1 MGLKYYTILIAL
13 FFGTHIINAQE
24 SKEDI
29 DKQAQS
35 FFKKGE
41 FVEATPLFLRLL
53 SLEPRNPNYNYKY
66 GTCLLY
72 NADKNK
78 EAFKYLNY
86 SIQKDSEVE
95 PEAYYYLGKAYHLS
109 YRFDKAIKNYEIYKQ
124 KAGVKALE
132 NLQVSRQIEMCRNGK
147 SQFSDFTET
156 IVLEKTQ
163 IDLKSFFRIY
173 DLKDIGGNLIVA
185 EEFQSKQDK
194 KNNHT
199 PLIHFPINSDYIY
212 YSSYGQDSNN
222 KDIYFRYRKADGDWS
237 KESPVLGDVN
247 TKYNEDYPYMHPNG
261 KYLYFSSEGHKSMGG
276 YDVFRS
282 VYDPSTN
289 TFGIPENMNISVSSP
304 DNDFLYIVDSLDKYA
319 YFASQRE
326 SETKNVHVYKV
337 RLERMPMQTILLKG
351 DYLSSIN
358 PTLKNISIKVNDL
371 AGNLIGN
378 FKSDNKGEY
387 NIKLPKSGKYEFIVK
402 LDRDEKEYREII
414 EVPKSKSF
422 RPLKQKIAQI
432 DKEGQHIIV
441 FNNLFNEKVENYD
454 EILAEAIEA
463 KAKMEINKDLYNLDS
478 LDRIKDEQRKFDK
491 IGLAE
496 YTNVEIQDLIKTKF
510 KDLYTR
516 QTSTDSLLQKSKYI
530 VQTGNQSI
538 KRALKSA
545 DSLVSLSKENP
556 NDPEVDKWN
565 RISEQQLEKSKKLQ
579 TELLNAQ
586 IILSFLEKDYVEK
599 EALLSQSKSLNDGI
613 KNINTSNTKELID
626 VLSKYPT
633 FVSEELLVRTK
644 TNAYFEYLG
653 VINDQL
659 RLRDNLIV
667 RKDSLKREEQSTKV
681 VLEKLRRDYEAA
693 SSRARED
700 ISFELSKAEIKLEGL
715 VNEIKYTDEVIAEK
729 SKVADQKEVL
739 AQISRSP
746 IKENMISQHDL
757 AEEFENLKKELA
769 EIETK
774 ANAIPKNEELAE
786 NSTQNNETVETE
798 VVPEEQQEEV
808 EAIEEETLAEQQT
821 EINPEEIAAT
831 NESNEEATEIEN
843 TEESNIVE
851 EKETLIIP
859 TLFMLDPEYANDIAQ
874 IESGI
879 EEGTIEKSDLLNRKT
894 KTVTKIQDA
903 KVTVAEQIAK
913 NPNDQ
918 SLQKTS
924 LSLNK
929 LEGNLFNEITLLTAE
944 IDAEN
949 GLIAGNQET
958 EETPE
963 VNEELANEIASTE
976 TENLAEQEEFVNK
989 ENTSNVSNEEENT
1002 IEEPAVIISTPTLAE
1017 IDTDYSSDIAQLE
1030 LDLETGTRNKVDLI
1044 SRKNQAI
1051 IKVKDVKVEANEKR
1065 ESQPDN
1071 IALNTVIEELNS
1083 IENTLISEIAA
1094 LENEITAENEMLV
1107 EALENE
1113 ANEET
1118 NESNIAE
1125 SESEVSENELP
1136 ETEFTAENE
1145 NASGEQELT
1154 SSAQLFV
1161 EIDPDFTNDIAQIEQ
1176 EINEGSLTKSELIK
1190 RNYQAVLKVHDIKEK
1205 TIVLITENPEDKVLV
1220 DKLDDLALLENQI
1233 YSDIESIEYEIA
1245 EKNELMAQASS
1256 QETETNPAAFQEE
1269 SNTELAENSE
1279 ENNTENSETDLA
1291 NNETTENL
1299 ENEVADVN
1307 EMNAETQNE
1316 ESAETNPATFEEVT
1330 NNELAENSEENNTEN
1345 SETDLANNETT
1356 ENLENEVANVNEMN
1370 AGTQNEES
1378 IETNPAASQEE
1389 VNNEL
1394 AENSVEN
1401 NSENSE
1407 TGLAENETNENLE
1420 NEVADVNELNTET
1433 QNEESAET
1441 NPAASQEEVN
1451 NELAENSV
1459 ENNSENSETGLAENE
1474 TNENLENEV
1483 AVVNELNTGTQNE
1496 ESAET
1501 NPAASQEEINNE
1513 LAENSAEN
1521 NSENSETG
1529 LAENETNENL
1539 ENEVA
1544 VVNELNTGTQNEE
1557 SAETNPAASQ
1567 EEVNNELAENSV
1579 ENNSENSE
1587 TGLAENETNENLEN
1601 EVAAINKLNVETQN
1615 EETTIEENVSIANP
1629 AEMLMEIDPDYLN
1642 DIAEIEQG
1650 IKEGTQTNKE
1660 LIKRKYK
1667 VLISVGD
1674 VKTETIK
1681 EEEQNSTPILK
1692 QKVATITKIENQI
1705 VNEIDELERVELVV
1719 SSENKTNPS
1728 VDAIQLITSISKA
1741 AIPNQIQNSLGN
1753 NEQERLND
1761 LFNEKDQLEQEIRA
1775 NPELAED
1782 KKVRKKLERI
1792 DNTIATE
1799 LNIALQNSLVTTY
1812 PKLVKRSDKLMQDA
1826 PEEVTSLSTQ
1836 QSIVKIEQLL
1846 QKSSEKKNAVEIYS
1860 LFQEAYN
1867 EQERALQVIE
1877 DNKTQKQINSYI
1889 NDLVKAQNLENIE
1902 TETVAL
1908 TDSEIMKEQNQ
1919 INLKLVN
1926 LNEQINEL
1934 NAMIPNAKKQDVISI
1949 EYNINQLNQIKM
1961 GLENK
1966 YYSNS
1971 KVLDEKETQQLADAN
1986 KGISKEAIKNTL
1998 TYQEEVEIAQSK
2010 EYIDQLKN
2018 NNRLTQAQF
2027 ELRVKEEQ
2035 LKNQQTELKE
2045 TYDEIKTSKLF
2056 NDEKKENI
2064 NAQLNTISKTK
2075 NEVQRLRENVQSK
2088 QADVASALP
2097 SDPGLRF
2104 KTENMIARDVA
2115 PLKAMPIRTSSMALM
2130 KTGLSIGEK
2139 KENVYSD
2146 ENPIPI
2152 IEKQDDQMGGL
2163 IFRVQIGAFRNPVPN
2178 VTFSEFSPITGDQ
2191 IGSGWIKYVVGLFG
2205 NKETASDARDKI
2217 RTMGYSDAF
2226 VVAYCDGERIPVYR
2240 AVELA
2245 SSGACISLINPDED
2259 LIANTESNVETPRSA
2274 QKLDEMAY
2282 NKSVGSAEADVVEN
2296 KAGLFYTVQVGVYN
2310 TPATAEQLNNVSPLI
2325 TKRLPTGLIRYSSGI
2340 FNSYDE
2346 ALPKKQEVVA
2356 KGISDAYIVA
2366 YYKGLRISASQA
2378 NEILKSQGDVVLQ
2391 SNAPEKRVNID
2402 ETTTEVNTNSGE
2414 FQDAFISDNN
2424 TKNMLVSSKSY
2435 TEYPIQELNRY
2446 NEYGELFYYDSKTKR
2461 IQSFLFD
2468 GKTITSQFSSDFNT
2482 KAVYNY
2488 AYPIVDVKTPYRKN
2502 AIEYSESN
2510 LIHLEVSINNEDLN
2524 SDLMEAIL
2532 NTPVT
2537 KQMKTN
2543 ENQLV
2548 VNFYAVDVENNRF
2561 IVDRL
2566 QAVLTKLGATEVTKT
2581 AQSF

>member
-545 DSLVSLSKENP
+545 DSLVSLSNENP

-1394 AENSVEN
+1394 AENSV
-1401 NSENSE
+1401 
-1407 TGLAENETNENLE
+1407 
-1420 NEVADVNELNTET
+1420 
-1433 QNEESAET
+1433 
-1441 NPAASQEEVN
+1441 
-1451 NELAENSV
+1451 
-1459 ENNSENSETGLAENE
+1459 
-1474 TNENLENEV
+1474 
-1483 AVVNELNTGTQNE
+1483 
-1496 ESAET
+1496 
-1501 NPAASQEEINNE
+1501 
-1513 LAENSAEN
+1513 EN

>member
-1483 AVVNELNTGTQNE
+1483 A
-1496 ESAET
+1496 
-1501 NPAASQEEINNE
+1501 
-1513 LAENSAEN
+1513 
-1521 NSENSETG
+1521 
-1529 LAENETNENL
+1529 
-1539 ENEVA
+1539 
-1544 VVNELNTGTQNEE
+1544 
-1557 SAETNPAASQ
+1557 
-1567 EEVNNELAENSV
+1567 
-1579 ENNSENSE
+1579 
-1587 TGLAENETNENLEN
+1587 
-1601 EVAAINKLNVETQN
+1601 AINKLNVETQN